1 MKRNLLDFLIPMALY
16 AAVLIPSCQFVKNHP
31 DSPWRVPVAI
41 APVAPLAFIVLT
53 SVKRVRAMDE
63 LAQRKYLEAGA
74 FAYPAMIV
82 LSITYGFLQNVE
94 NASCELDVRRRLDVL
109 ALRSGSDTFLA
120 QVPVKSRVRA
130 LRTERDW
137 SQGELARRL
146 GVSRQT
152 VNAIETEKYDP
163 SLPLAFRVSPGVSPA
178 YREDL
183 RSPRRLASPRPS
195 LFKRLYLALKARQ
208 LSFGRGPGCVNEPF
222 AEVDNLRDDAQVLLL
237 PPEEDD
243 VAPDC

>member
-82 LSITYGFLQNVE
+82 LSITYGFLQNVGMPAV
-94 NASCELDVRRRLDVL
+94 NWMYV
-109 ALRSGSDTFLA
+109 
-120 QVPVKSRVRA
+120 
-130 LRTERDW
+130 
-137 SQGELARRL
+137 
-146 GVSRQT
+146 GVSMFLLFGLGQILSWLR
-152 VNAIETEKYDP
+152 
-163 SLPLAFRVSPGVSPA
+163 
-178 YREDL
+178 YR
-183 RSPRRLASPRPS
+183 
-195 LFKRLYLALKARQ
+195 
-208 LSFGRGPGCVNEPF
+208 
-222 AEVDNLRDDAQVLLL
+222 
-237 PPEEDD
+237 
-243 VAPDC
+243 